1 MQSKLIDARSRLV
14 VFTAYEGMRIL
25 DLTGPLDAFALA
37 NDLHASDGHAPYVL
51 RVVSVR
57 GGPVRTSSGLP
68 LVTEPLASLEDA
80 SIDTLIVAGGAAALR
95 ANSTPKAVEN
105 WLKTQRELVEWISRR
120 GGRVQRLCSVCT
132 GTFLLAASGLLA
144 ERKVAT
150 HWAVTQLLGNCYP
163 RTRVQ
168 PDRIFVRDGPVWTS
182 GGVTAGIDL
191 ALALIEDDFGGELA
205 RHIARV
211 MVMFVARQG
220 GQSQYSVPFAAQLS
234 DHADFAGLHAWLS
247 KHLAGDLRIDALA
260 EHAGMSRRTFMRA
273 YVAAT
278 GRTPAKT
285 IEAMRIDAARV
296 ALEATRKTLKEIA
309 REAGFGTED
318 RMRGV
323 FQRNLGVSPADYRL
337 RFSLRQRAPRLTGP
351 ERANVLLH

>member
-1 MQSKLIDARSRLV
+1 MSSGHPRLV
-14 VFTAYEGMRIL
+14 VFSAYEGMRIL

-37 NDLHASDGHAPYVL
+37 NDLHGSDGPAPYLL
-51 RVVSVR
+51 RVVSVH
-57 GGPVRTSSGLP
+57 GGPVRTSSGLA
-68 LVTEPLASLEDA
+68 LVTESLASLEEA
-80 SIDTLIVAGGAAALR
+80 AIDTLIVAGGAAELR
-95 ANSTPKAVEN
+95 ANSTPLAVQD
-105 WLKTQRELVEWISRR
+105 WLETQSELVEWIARR
-120 GGRVQRLCSVCT
+120 GGPARRLCSVCT
-132 GTFLLAASGLLA
+132 GTFLLAAGGLLA
-144 ERKVAT
+144 EREVAT
-150 HWAVTQLLGNCYP
+150 HWAVTQLLGNCFP
-163 RTRVQ
+163 HLRVQ

-205 RHIARV
+205 RQVARV
-211 MVMFVARQG
+211 MVTFVARQG
-220 GQSQYSVPFAAQLS
+220 GQAQYSVPFAAQLS
-234 DHADFAGLHAWLS
+234 DRSDFTALHAWLS
-247 KHLAGDLRIDALA
+247 KHLADDLRIDVLA
-260 EHAGMSRRTFMRA
+260 ARISMSRRTFMRT

-323 FQRNLGVSPADYRL
+323 FQRSLGVSPADYRL
-337 RFSLRQRAPRLTGP
+337 RFSLRHRGPRQTRP
-351 ERANVLLH
+351 ERGNVLN